1 MTFEFQN
8 SVEAEIAVLEDMD
21 YNKAGYF
28 KEFLTGIENG
38 DEGLAWSQASDDPRQ
53 EFNLL
58 DGRFDG
64 DMNVV
69 YQEEY
74 QTAVSDINA
83 NREKFEDIQKNLNV
97 HVKHADV
104 LPVDVEVKNKI
115 DYRYD
120 NIAKSKNKRS
130 RSDVTED
137 MATLQAA
144 ATVTLQEMYA
154 QRLPMT
160 DVELQKYR
168 LASLMERVNT
178 GTDAENKADRGLLG
192 KEDKELV
199 TKERKKIVSATS
211 RTTKKMETK
220 TLKERV
226 AFLENE
232 LLASQN
238 LVGQLHQLNVQKDL
252 LNQSRD

>member
-8 SVEAEIAVLEDMD
+8 SAEAEIAALEDMD
-21 YNKAGYF
+21 YNEAGYF
-28 KEFLTGIENG
+28 KEFITGIENG

-53 EFNLL
+53 ELNLL

-64 DMNVV
+64 DVNVV

-74 QTAVSDINA
+74 QTTVSDINA
-83 NREKFEDIQKNLNV
+83 NREKFEATQKNLNV

-137 MATLQAA
+137 VAMLQAA
-144 ATVTLQEMYA
+144 ATITLQEMYA
-154 QRLPMT
+154 TRLPMT
-160 DVELQKYR
+160 DDELKKHR
-168 LASLMERVNT
+168 LDSLMVRVNN
-178 GTDAENKADRGLLG
+178 GTDAENKTERALLAP
-192 KEDKELV
+192 EDKQLV
-199 TKERKKIVSATS
+199 VQERKRMRSEYW
-211 RTTKKMETK
+211 RGKKDIEKQSLM
-220 TLKERV
+220 ERV